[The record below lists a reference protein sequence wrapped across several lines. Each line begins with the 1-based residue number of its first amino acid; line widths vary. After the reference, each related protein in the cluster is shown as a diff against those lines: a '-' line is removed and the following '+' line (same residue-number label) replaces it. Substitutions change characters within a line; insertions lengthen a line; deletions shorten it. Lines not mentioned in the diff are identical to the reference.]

1 MTSEPAA
8 PAAPAVEPAVSV
20 RVDDARWTDAL
31 GGGMGAPDVSGAPG
45 GGRAEALCLR
55 CAEAALSA
63 AAPAVPA
70 LGAAVSGP
78 PVLGGAVE
86 ISVLFADDADV
97 AALNQ
102 AHRGKAGPTNVLS
115 FALWADAPGAPCP
128 PGAPQALGDVV
139 LAFETVRR
147 EADGAGKSFTDH
159 TSHLI
164 VHGILHLLGY
174 DHTDPAEA
182 EHMESLE
189 TRILAALG
197 VADPHAQS
205 AAPAD
210 A

>member
-1 MTSEPAA
+1 MTSE

-20 RVDDARWTDAL
+20 RVDDARWTHALDAL
-31 GGGMGAPDVSGAPG
+31 SGGG
-45 GGRAEALCLR
+45 AEALCLR
-55 CAEAALSA
+55 CAEAVLSV
-63 AAPAVPA
+63 AAPAA
-70 LGAAVSGP
+70 GAAV

-205 AAPAD
+205 TAPAD